1 MGYDK
6 LKEYATYL
14 MKHHKETHTQK
25 VAMSPLQTI
34 SSEMA
39 KLAKKTP
46 NYMKLSKE
54 YVERQR
60 SWLGRWQTEYT
71 KWRNTSPPQEAIN
84 LILEGRNQVELSLN
98 EIEKLIEETPEDEL
112 NRRKALMK
120 LEEGKGWF
128 HRLIFDPNFDYDT
141 ELRKRGL

>member
-1 MGYDK
+1 MPIDK

-14 MKHHKETHTQK
+14 MKHHKETHYQK
-25 VAMSPLQTI
+25 VAVRPLQTI

-54 YVERQR
+54 YIARQR
-60 SWLGRWQTEYT
+60 YWLGRWQAEYT
-71 KWRNTSPPQEAIN
+71 KWRNSSPPQEAIN

-112 NRRKALMK
+112 NRRRALMK

-128 HRLIFDPNFDYDT
+128 HKYIFNPDFDYDA
-141 ELRKRGL
+141 ELRKKGL